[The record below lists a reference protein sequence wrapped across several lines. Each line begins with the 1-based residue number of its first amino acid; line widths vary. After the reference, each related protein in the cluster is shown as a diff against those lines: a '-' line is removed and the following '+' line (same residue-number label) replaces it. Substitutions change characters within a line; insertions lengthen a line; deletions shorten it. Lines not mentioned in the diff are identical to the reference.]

1 MYSMSPSESDFAA
14 NDMYTHIRTHSVRP
28 STAGSQTHS
37 IAPFQLPGPSG
48 IVTGGQPSEHQVTSA
63 GAEVKAREARMD
75 RARLHAVNITEGVE
89 VDPEH
94 PSSVLIAPPPVYSR
108 EAQ

>member
-1 MYSMSPSESDFAA
+1 MSPSESDFAA
-14 NDMYTHIRTHSVRP
+14 NDMHTHIGTHSVRT
-28 STAGSQTHS
+28 SIAGSQTHS

-48 IVTGGQPSEHQVTSA
+48 IVTGGPSEHQVTSA

-89 VDPEH
+89 VDPEN